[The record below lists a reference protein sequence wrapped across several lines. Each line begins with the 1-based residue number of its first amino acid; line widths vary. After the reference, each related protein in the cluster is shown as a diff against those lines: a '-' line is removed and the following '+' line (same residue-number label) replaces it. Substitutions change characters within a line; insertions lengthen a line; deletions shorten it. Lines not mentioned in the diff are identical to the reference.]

1 MTYPMEF
8 LSSYGPKGLVQT
20 IAASFILHVLVIT
33 AGLLFLNS
41 DPEKVFFSPVY
52 TVNLVARGPSA
63 KGPIRAGA
71 PKGPPPSEVKT
82 PVRAKTVKAPAGV
95 KSVKTSAKKTSVK
108 KKVTTVSQAKATSEV
123 SIDDALKRVAE
134 KVRREQ
140 ESSMVSSR
148 IEQLRR
154 KTEANSLEVQK
165 GIEDIRRAI
174 GEAARNATAAAA
186 TAASTAGGGA
196 GAGGGDVEGGGLD
209 AHRSG
214 LTASNIGVEFPEYM
228 AALRDRVQE
237 HWNYPEAY
245 RIAGLQMIVSIKIA
259 RDGKL
264 AKVWVE
270 RSSGSAFFDNS
281 LINAI
286 KKAAPFRPLP
296 DSFTEEFFE
305 TGLRFCPEC
314 NN

>member
-8 LSSYGPKGLVQT
+8 LSSCGPKGLMQT
-20 IAASFILHVLVIT
+20 VAASFILHVLVIT

-63 KGPIRAGA
+63 KGPVRAGA
-71 PKGPPPSEVKT
+71 PKGPPPAATKT

-108 KKVTTVSQAKATSEV
+108 KKNVTTVSTAKATSQV

-140 ESSMVSSR
+140 ESSMVASR

-154 KTEANSLEVQK
+154 KTEANSIEVQK

-174 GEAARNATAAAA
+174 GEAARNATGAAA
-186 TAASTAGGGA
+186 TAASPA
-196 GAGGGDVEGGGLD
+196 GAGEGGVEGGGLD

-245 RIAGLQMIVSIKIA
+245 RIAGLQMIVSIKIS

-270 RSSGSAFFDNS
+270 RSSGNALFDNS
-281 LINAI
+281 LIHAI

-296 DSFTEEFFE
+296 DSFTEELFE

-314 NN
+314 ND

>member
-1 MTYPMEF
+1 MEF
-8 LSSYGPKGLVQT
+8 LSSCGPKGLMQT
-20 IAASFILHVLVIT
+20 VAASFILHVLVIT

-63 KGPIRAGA
+63 KGPVRAGA
-71 PKGPPPSEVKT
+71 PKGPPPAATKT

-108 KKVTTVSQAKATSEV
+108 KKNVTTVSTAKATSQV

-140 ESSMVSSR
+140 ESSMVASR

-154 KTEANSLEVQK
+154 KTEANSIEVQK

-174 GEAARNATAAAA
+174 GEAARNATGAAA
-186 TAASTAGGGA
+186 TAASPA
-196 GAGGGDVEGGGLD
+196 GAGEGGVEGGGLD

-245 RIAGLQMIVSIKIA
+245 RIAGLQMIVSIKIS

-270 RSSGSAFFDNS
+270 RSSGNALFDNS
-281 LINAI
+281 LIHAI

-296 DSFTEEFFE
+296 DSFTEELFE

-314 NN
+314 ND